1 MPQLVLVSNI
11 ARFDQVVITLAS
23 GDTGQGFDL
32 HSLQGRK
39 SFSTFGRTKSK
50 VSTFG
55 RDVDSDFGLKP
66 FRVFNVWLEVL
77 DFNQV
82 VKDAWKKEER
92 FGGNRAKIKCLR
104 NEAMRWELEAE
115 KRTLSD
121 VERETWL
128 EMGGKEMEYCNML

>member
-1 MPQLVLVSNI
+1 MPQLVIVSNI

-82 VKDAWKKEER
+82 VKDAWKKEVKSCRPDCVLRDRLKTLRQVLRLEVRRDLVGIER
-92 FGGNRAKIKCLR
+92 KLN
-104 NEAMRWELEAE
+104 
-115 KRTLSD
+115 
-121 VERETWL
+121 VL
-128 EMGGKEMEYCNML
+128 EMKQ